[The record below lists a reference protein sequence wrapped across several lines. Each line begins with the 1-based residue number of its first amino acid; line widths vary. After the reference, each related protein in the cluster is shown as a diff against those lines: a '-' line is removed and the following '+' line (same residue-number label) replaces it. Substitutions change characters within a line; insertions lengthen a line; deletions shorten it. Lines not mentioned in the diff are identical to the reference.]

1 MTKARVEST
10 IDRGMHRLL
19 ADGVHY
25 RDALDIRKATPD
37 WSSWCETWS
46 QWAHAGEKRA
56 AAALAKGSALTA
68 ADEYVRAAIYY
79 HYAQSLQYENVPLK
93 KSTHERKVAAFHNA
107 APLLNPPIELVTVP
121 FEGIEMAAHF
131 RLPKNV
137 KAPPCVVLMGG
148 LDTTKEDYIIVN
160 NLCVERGMA
169 TLAFD
174 GPGQGETQFKMR
186 WRQDNQHAVSA
197 VLDYL
202 EKRPE
207 IDSSR
212 LGVVG
217 RSMGG
222 HYAPRAAA
230 SDKRIKAVVVWGAMY
245 HLRDL
250 TAIPEHVVDGLM
262 YVSGTKSLAE
272 AQEFF
277 KCVNLEGQAEKVTCP
292 VLVIHGG
299 LDRIT
304 PMDHATRL
312 LAEVRGPTE
321 KLIWEDSIHCCHD
334 RSHIVRPAIADF
346 MAHNL

>member
-1 MTKARVEST
+1 
-10 IDRGMHRLL
+10 
-19 ADGVHY
+19 
-25 RDALDIRKATPD
+25 
-37 WSSWCETWS
+37 
-46 QWAHAGEKRA
+46 
-56 AAALAKGSALTA
+56 
-68 ADEYVRAAIYY
+68 
-79 HYAQSLQYENVPLK
+79 
-93 KSTHERKVAAFHNA
+93 
-107 APLLNPPIELVTVP
+107 
-121 FEGIEMAAHF
+121 MAAHF

-137 KAPPCVVLMGG
+137 EAPPCVVLMGG

-160 NLCVERGMA
+160 NLCVERGLA

-186 WRQDNQHAVSA
+186 WRQDNQRAVSA

-207 IDSSR
+207 INSNR
-212 LGVVG
+212 IGIVG

-230 SDKRIKAVVVWGAMY
+230 GDTRIKALVVWGAMY

-277 KCVNLEGQAEKVTCP
+277 KCVNLEGHAGKIACP
-292 VLVIHGG
+292 MLVIHGG

-312 LAEVRGPTE
+312 LEEAGGPTE

-334 RSHIVRPAIADF
+334 RSHIVRPAIADY
-346 MAHNL
+346 MAQNL